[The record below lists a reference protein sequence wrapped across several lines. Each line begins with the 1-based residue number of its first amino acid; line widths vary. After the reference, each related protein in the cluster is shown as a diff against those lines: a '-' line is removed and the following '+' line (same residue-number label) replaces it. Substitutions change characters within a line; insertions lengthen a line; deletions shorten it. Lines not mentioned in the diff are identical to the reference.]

1 VPFKPIDH
9 SEVVYTQRIREFS
22 HYTAA
27 KLFMEGEK
35 ILQFDPNSAEKIFSK
50 VVQIEPDN
58 PYGWIYLL
66 FSLEDNG
73 SPMGK
78 LLTTC
83 NKLVEVADKKH
94 IHGLGG
100 ISKDM
105 MIGYLKK
112 ADAMGLKIR

>member
-1 VPFKPIDH
+1 VIGTSDEH
-9 SEVVYTQRIREFS
+9 EAITYTQRIREFS

-27 KLFMEGEK
+27 KLFREGEK
-35 ILQFDPNSAEKIFSK
+35 ILEFDPKRAEELFST

-66 FSLEDNG
+66 FSLEDG
-73 SPMGK
+73 GAPMSK
-78 LLTTC
+78 LLITC

-105 MIGYLKK
+105 MIEYIKK
-112 ADAMGLKIR
+112 AEAMGLKF

>member
-1 VPFKPIDH
+1 
-9 SEVVYTQRIREFS
+9 
-22 HYTAA
+22 
-27 KLFMEGEK
+27 
-35 ILQFDPNSAEKIFSK
+35 
-50 VVQIEPDN
+50 
-58 PYGWIYLL
+58 
-66 FSLEDNG
+66 
-73 SPMGK
+73 MGK